1 MVEVSH
7 LQLLDFFEFDIH
19 QRTFH
24 RQEVA
29 AEERR
34 HCDVFHENLSAFL
47 SIVEVY
53 PVLPSKNRIVWK
65 VFQGVIFLLET
76 WLF

>member
-1 MVEVSH
+1 MVEVSR
-7 LQLLDFFEFDIH
+7 LQWLDFFEFDIH
-19 QRTFH
+19 QRTSR

-29 AEERR
+29 AEEQQ
-34 HCDVFHENLSAFL
+34 HCDVFRENLSAFL

-65 VFQGVIFLLET
+65 VFQGVIF
-76 WLF
+76 FIVKNKN